1 MTRPRVVVVGGGLAG
16 LTAAVHCADA
26 GADVTLLEARPR
38 LGGQTFSF
46 ARGDLLV
53 DNGQHVFLRC
63 CTHYRAFL
71 ERLGVDHLVSLQD
84 RLDVPI
90 VDARTGARHR
100 LRRNGLPA
108 PLHLA
113 RSVLGY
119 HALSPVQRMRLVLA
133 MRALQRVD
141 AAASDDINFGAW
153 LRKHGQDSRTIEAVW
168 DLIGVATLN
177 AHADDAALSLAAT
190 VFQLGLL
197 TDSAA
202 GDLGWSRVPLQRLH
216 GEPAAAALA
225 RLGATVRLG
234 AKVERL
240 DERWTVRLRGGEL
253 LAADAVVLAVPP
265 AAAEALL
272 PAGATALPPGW
283 SDRLGTAPILN
294 VHVVY
299 DRVVMDE
306 PFLAGLG
313 SFAPWVFDCTE
324 QLGITDG
331 QAITVPVSAAQ
342 ALIDLPAAEIRTQAE
357 VALAALLP
365 RTRQAA
371 VLDFFVTRE
380 REATFRPA
388 PGNGALRPGPVTALP
403 GLVLAGAWTDTGW
416 PATMESAVRSGEA
429 AAVAALAWL
438 ALGAQDPFP
447 PATASG
453 AEPAA
458 RPTEGVSA

>member
-1 MTRPRVVVVGGGLAG
+1 VVVVGGGLAG
-16 LTAAVHCADA
+16 LTAALRCADA

-63 CTHYRAFL
+63 CTHYLALL
-71 ERLGVDHLVSLQD
+71 ERLGVRHLVTLQD

-90 VDARTGARHR
+90 VDVRTGTRHR

-119 HALSPVQRMRLVLA
+119 RALSPVQRLRLVRA

-141 AAASDDINFGAW
+141 AAASDDISFGEW
-153 LRKHGQDSRTIEAVW
+153 LREHGQDARTTEAVW

-202 GDLGWSRVPLQRLH
+202 GDLGWARVPLQRLH
-216 GEPAAAALA
+216 GDPAAAELA
-225 RLGATVRLG
+225 AQGAQVRLG
-234 AKVERL
+234 AKVESL
-240 DERWTVRLRGGEL
+240 TEGWTVRLRGGEE
-253 LAADAVVLAVPP
+253 LAADAVILAVPP
-265 AAAEALL
+265 AAAERLL
-272 PAGATALPPGW
+272 PTGATALPPGW
-283 SDRLGTAPILN
+283 SARLGTAPILN

-299 DRVVMDE
+299 DRRVMDE

-313 SFAPWVFDCTE
+313 SVLPWVFDCTE
-324 QLGITDG
+324 QLGIRAG

-342 ALIDLPAAEIRTQAE
+342 AVIDLPAAELRAQAQA
-357 VALAALLP
+357 ALAVLLP
-365 RTRQAA
+365 RTRVAE

-388 PGNGALRPGPVTALP
+388 PGNGALRPGAVTALP
-403 GLVLAGAWTDTGW
+403 GLLLAGAWTDTGW
-416 PATMESAVRSGEA
+416 PATMEGAVRSGDA
-429 AAVAALAWL
+429 AAAALARV
-438 ALGAQDPFP
+438 ATASQVSFP
-447 PATASG
+447 PATDSG
-453 AEPAA
+453 AELAT

>member
-1 MTRPRVVVVGGGLAG
+1 MTGPRVVVVGGGLAG

-26 GADVTLLEARPR
+26 GAEVTLLEARPR

-46 ARGDLLV
+46 ARGDRMV

-71 ERLGVDHLVSLQD
+71 DRLGVTHLVTLQD
-84 RLDVPI
+84 RMDVPI
-90 VDARTGARHR
+90 IDARTGTLHR

-119 HALSPVQRMRLVLA
+119 RALTPVQRLRLVPV
-133 MRALQRVD
+133 MRALEKVD
-141 AAASDDINFGAW
+141 VATSDDISFGAW
-153 LRKHGQDSRTIEAVW
+153 LRARGQDSRTIEAVW

-190 VFQLGLL
+190 VFQLALL

-202 GDLGWSRVPLQRLH
+202 GDLGWSRVPLQSLH
-216 GEPAAAALA
+216 GDPAAAELA

-234 AKVERL
+234 AKVESL
-240 DERWTVRLRGGEL
+240 TEGWTVRLRDGEE
-253 LAADAVVLAVPP
+253 LAADAVILAVPP
-265 AAAEALL
+265 AAAERLIPDGATSL
-272 PAGATALPPGW
+272 PAGWA
-283 SDRLGTAPILN
+283 DRLGTAPILN

-299 DRVVMDE
+299 DRRVMDE
-306 PFLAGLG
+306 AFLAGLG
-313 SFAPWVFDCTE
+313 SFVPWVFDCSE

-342 ALIDLPAAEIRTQAE
+342 AIIDLPAAEIRTRAE
-357 VALAALLP
+357 AALADLLP
-365 RTRQAA
+365 RTRGAQ

-388 PGNGALRPGPVTALP
+388 PGNGALRPGPVTSLP
-403 GLVLAGAWTDTGW
+403 GLLLAGAWTDTGW

-429 AAVAALAWL
+429 AAAALTRSTL
-438 ALGAQDPFP
+438 ASPALAPS
-447 PATASG
+447 ATASG
-453 AEPAA
+453 AEVAA